1 VSATDEPSIG
11 SDERDRSPR
20 DAAADLKEDEGEKA
34 VDILEDTGI
43 PVTVDEED

>member
-1 VSATDEPSIG
+1 MRDETG
-11 SDERDRSPR
+11 ADLDR
-20 DAAADLKEDEGEKA
+20 DAAAELKEDEGEKA